1 MKRSAR
7 EKKRSD
13 SKAEKGE
20 TYSDGERKERGEGGC
35 LREGGNGKEKKRRV
49 PGVVWG

>member
-7 EKKRSD
+7 KKRSD
-13 SKAEKGE
+13 SKPEKGE
-20 TYSDGERKERGEGGC
+20 GRRTVMVVRGEGGC

-49 PGVVWG
+49 PGVVLG